1 MGFNMS
7 FYMVTD
13 RPTKIAN
20 YSDLYNFYFK
30 PRRINKVI
38 FHLLESFKDS
48 ILKLLSL
55 QTTVQSNKLDR
66 PL

>member
-1 MGFNMS
+1 MTITFNCRDSVSFNMS

-30 PRRINKVI
+30 PRRRNKVI
-38 FHLLESFKDS
+38 FHLWSPSKIQF
-48 ILKLLSL
+48 
-55 QTTVQSNKLDR
+55 
-66 PL
+66 